1 MTYEEVMQYLYDQLP
16 MFHRVGAAAY
26 KPSLDNTQALC
37 NWLGHPEQKVKTI
50 HVGGTNGKGSTS
62 HLISASLQ
70 ASGYKVGLYTSP
82 HLLDFRERIKINGH
96 MIPQQDVIDF
106 VIKYNHSD
114 IKNIQPSFFELT
126 FALAM
131 HYFYQ
136 EQVDVAII
144 EVGMGGRLDSTNVIH
159 PLLSVI
165 TNVTLDHQKF
175 LGDDVPAI
183 AREKAGIIK
192 QNTPLVLGGM
202 LPEAQLVMEQKAIEQ
217 TAPIFYS
224 HLEIATP
231 ACTLQGLYQEENKKT
246 AFCALKVLAKEFP
259 SLNEHNIALGFMQV
273 KQLTGIRGRW
283 EILQEDPL
291 IIADVGH
298 NEAGV
303 KSVLEQVALTPHEQ
317 LHIVL
322 GMVNDK
328 DVDKVLTFF
337 PKRAQYYFCKANIP
351 RGMDA
356 RLLADKS
363 KNCGLLGKVYESVSA
378 AFSHAKENA
387 NENDIILA
395 TGSFFTIA
403 EILN

>member
-37 NWLGHPEQKVKTI
+37 AWLGHPEQRIKTI

-62 HLISASLQ
+62 HLISACLQ

-82 HLLDFRERIKINGH
+82 HLLDFRERIKINGQ
-96 MIPQQDVIDF
+96 MIVQQDVIDF

-126 FALAM
+126 FAMAM
-131 HYFYQ
+131 DYFYQ

-144 EVGMGGRLDSTNVIH
+144 EVGMGGRLDSTNVIQ

-175 LGDDVPAI
+175 LGDDVPSI
-183 AREKAGIIK
+183 AKEKAGIIK
-192 QNTPLVLGGM
+192 RNVPVVLGKM
-202 LPEAQLVMEQKAIEQ
+202 LPSARQVMEQKAKEGDSTFFDSNMVLALPPCPLLGI
-217 TAPIFYS
+217 
-224 HLEIATP
+224 
-231 ACTLQGLYQEENKKT
+231 YQEENKKT
-246 AFCALKVLAKEFP
+246 AYCAVTVLQSQFP
-259 SLNEHNIALGFMQV
+259 LINESTIATGFSEV
-273 KQLTGIRGRW
+273 KTLTGIRGRW
-283 EILQEDPL
+283 EIVQQQPL

-303 KSVLEQVALTPHEQ
+303 TAILSQVAQTPHDQ

-328 DVDKVLTFF
+328 DVDQVLTHF
-337 PKRAQYYFCKANIP
+337 PKNALYYFCKADIP

-356 RLLADKS
+356 LLLAEKAR
-363 KNCGLLGKVYESVSA
+363 NLGLGGSVYDSVEA
-378 AFSHAKENA
+378 AFFKAKENA
-387 NENDIILA
+387 KENDLILA
-395 TGSFFTIA
+395 TGSFFTVA